1 MNLEEQYGA
10 HNYHPIPVVLSK
22 AEGVWVW
29 DVKGKKYL
37 DCLSSYSAVN
47 QGHRHPKV
55 LKAMTDQMKELTLTS
70 RAFFNDKLGLYL
82 KKLCEFAGME
92 VALPMN
98 TGVEAVETGIKIAR
112 RWGYRIKKIPKDQA
126 EIIVCENNFHGRTT
140 TIVGFSTDPNAT
152 TDFGPAT
159 PGFKIIPFN
168 NPTALENAITPN
180 TAAFLVEPI
189 QGEAGVLIPDEGY
202 LRRVKEICNRNN
214 VLLIFDEI
222 QTGFCRTGKR
232 FAFQHEDAKPDI
244 LLVGKALGGGVFPI
258 SAAITRKEIMDVITP
273 GSHGSTFGGNPLAC
287 AIGIVAMEIVEEEQ
301 LAKRSAELGEYFL
314 NKLRAIKSD
323 RIKELRGKGLFIA
336 VEIKEEYGPCRPIT
350 EALMKKGVLAKETHE
365 QTIRFAPP
373 LVIEKETIDWAIDI
387 IEDCIVNTVLPDLP
401 ICSFHSLSSQG

>member
-1 MNLEEQYGA
+1 MTDKSTSPEYYMKLEEQYGA

-29 DVKGKKYL
+29 DVQGKKYL

-55 LKAMTDQMKELTLTS
+55 LKAMEEQMKDLTLTS
-70 RAFFNDKLGLYL
+70 RAFFNDRLGPYL
-82 KKLCEFAGME
+82 KKLCEFTGME

-98 TGVEAVETGIKIAR
+98 TGAEAVETGIKIAR
-112 RWGYRIKKIPKDQA
+112 RWGYQKKKIPKDQA

-140 TIVGFSTDPNAT
+140 TIVGFSTDPVAT
-152 TDFGPAT
+152 TDFGPTT
-159 PGFKIIPFN
+159 PGFKIIPYN
-168 NPTALENAITPN
+168 DPKALKNAITPN

-189 QGEAGVLIPDEGY
+189 QGEAGVIIPDEGY
-202 LRRVKEICNRNN
+202 LQKIKAICRQHN
-214 VLLIFDEI
+214 VLLILDEI

-232 FAFQHEDAKPDI
+232 FAFQHEDDATPDI
-244 LLVGKALGGGVFPI
+244 LLLGKALGGGVFPI

-301 LAKRSAELGEYFL
+301 LAKHSAELGEYFI
-314 NKLRAIKSD
+314 NKLRNIKSD
-323 RIKELRGKGLFIA
+323 RIKEMRGKGLFIA
-336 VEIKEEYGPCRPIT
+336 IEIKEEYGHCRPIT
-350 EALMKKGVLAKETHE
+350 EALMKNGILAKETHE

-373 LVIEKETIDWAIDI
+373 LVIEKETIDWAAEI
-387 IEDCIVNTVLPDLP
+387 IEECIINTPLKK
-401 ICSFHSLSSQG
+401 